1 MKKVYITPR
10 SITQNGHPSLK
21 KLKRAGFTLVY
32 GPPGQQP
39 SEEEQLKVLPECV
52 AYLAGI
58 EPIRA
63 NVLKAAKNLKIISRN
78 GVGIDNIDLKAAER
92 LGIKVK
98 IATAVNSQGVAELA
112 IALIYSSVRSITNC
126 NTHMKNGEWIRKKG
140 IELEGKTLGIIG
152 CGNIGKRVIKMAI
165 GIGFKVIG
173 YDLYPD
179 KFFNPNNSFKYT
191 DLNGIFEN
199 SDIISL
205 HRPPGKK
212 PLINKDLIMK
222 MKNGVIIINTAR
234 ASLVNEAALL
244 EALNEGK
251 IAKYA
256 TDVYNKEPPG
266 LNELI
271 IHEKTICTPHIG
283 GYTIESIDR
292 AAEMAVDNIIKD
304 LS

>member
-10 SITQNGHPSLK
+10 SITQNGHPSLE

-32 GPPGQQP
+32 GPPGKQP

-78 GVGIDNIDLKAAER
+78 GVGTDNIDLKAAEQ

-98 IATAVNSQGVAELA
+98 ITAAVNSQGVAELA

-165 GIGFKVIG
+165 GIGLKVIG

-212 PLINKDLIMK
+212 PLINKDSIMK

>member
-10 SITQNGHPSLK
+10 SITQNGHPSLE
-21 KLKRAGFTLVY
+21 KLKRAGFSLVY
-32 GPPGQQP
+32 GPSGQQP
-39 SEEEQLKVLPECV
+39 SEEEQLKILPECV

-58 EPIRA
+58 EPIRS
-63 NVLKAAKNLKIISRN
+63 NVLKVAKNLKIISRN
-78 GVGIDNIDLKAAER
+78 GVGIDNIDLKAAGR

-98 IATAVNSQGVAELA
+98 IATIANSQGVAELA
-112 IALIYSSVRSITNC
+112 ITLIFCSVRSIINC
-126 NTHMKNGEWIRKKG
+126 NAHMKNGEWIREKG
-140 IELEGKTLGIIG
+140 MEVEGKTLGIIG

-165 GIGFKVIG
+165 GIGLKVIG

-179 KFFNPNNSFKYT
+179 ESFNPNNNFKYT
-191 DLNGIFEN
+191 DLNGIFEH

-205 HRPPGKK
+205 HSPPSAK
-212 PLINKDLIMK
+212 PMINKDSIMK

-234 ASLVNEAALL
+234 ASLVDELALL
-244 EALNEGK
+244 NALNDGK
-251 IAKYA
+251 VAKYA
-256 TDVYNKEPPG
+256 TDVYNREPPG

-283 GYTIESIDR
+283 GYTTESIDR
-292 AAEMAVDNIIKD
+292 AAEMAVDNIIKY